1 MPESNRIELTGYLA
15 SKPEGRTLPSGTPVA
30 NARIGQSY
38 LYDTKEGAKRHT
50 NWFTLAFYGELA
62 REAVHLEG
70 GDHVNVI
77 GTVQQREF
85 TPKDG
90 STRKVYEVVVKK
102 CHLVDR
108 PRAGSQ
114 TENPVRTEEY
124 VARNDASP
132 IPAPTEEEVDAW
144 AIL

>member
-15 SKPEGRTLPSGTPVA
+15 SKPEARTLPSGTPVA
-30 NARIGQSY
+30 NVRIGQSY

-50 NWFTLAFYGELA
+50 NWFTLAFYGEMA
-62 REAVHLEG
+62 QIAVSLEE
-70 GDHVNVI
+70 GDHVNVV

-90 STRKVYEVVVKK
+90 SARKVYEVVVKK

-108 PRAGSQ
+108 PHASSQIENRARS
-114 TENPVRTEEY
+114 EETA
-124 VARNDASP
+124 ARNDSSP
-132 IPAPTEEEVDAW
+132 ILASTQEELDAW

>member
-15 SKPEGRTLPSGTPVA
+15 SKPEARTLPSGTPVA
-30 NARIGQSY
+30 NVRIGQSY
-38 LYDTKEGAKRHT
+38 LYDTKEGTKRHT

-62 REAVHLEG
+62 RIAVSLEE

-102 CHLVDR
+102 CRLVDR

-114 TENPVRTEEY
+114 TENRAHTEQY
-124 VARNDASP
+124 VVPNDASP
-132 IPAPTEEEVDAW
+132 IPPPTEEEVDAW

>member
-1 MPESNRIELTGYLA
+1 MQTNHIELTGHLA
-15 SKPEGRTLPSGTPVA
+15 SKPEARTLPSGTPVA

-38 LYDTKEGAKRHT
+38 LYDTKEGTKRHT

-62 REAVHLEG
+62 QIAIRLEQ

-90 STRKVYEVVVKK
+90 STRKVYEIVVKK
-102 CHLVDR
+102 CRLVDR
-108 PRAGSQ
+108 PRTSSQIAQTAGA
-114 TENPVRTEEY
+114 E
-124 VARNDASP
+124 AG
-132 IPAPTEEEVDAW
+132 PA
-144 AIL
+144 

>member
-1 MPESNRIELTGYLA
+1 MQTNRFELSGYLA
-15 SKPEGRTLPSGTPVA
+15 SKPEARTLPSGTPVA

-38 LYDTKEGAKRHT
+38 MYDTKEGAKKHT

-62 REAVHLEG
+62 AIAVRLEQ
-70 GDHVNVI
+70 GDNVNVV

-90 STRKVYEVVVKK
+90 STRKVYEVVVKQ
-102 CHLVDR
+102 CRLVGP
-108 PRAGSQ
+108 PRTS
-114 TENPVRTEEY
+114 
-124 VARNDASP
+124 SP
-132 IPAPTEEEVDAW
+132 IAKDARTAECIEPSDSSEAAVIQEVGDAW